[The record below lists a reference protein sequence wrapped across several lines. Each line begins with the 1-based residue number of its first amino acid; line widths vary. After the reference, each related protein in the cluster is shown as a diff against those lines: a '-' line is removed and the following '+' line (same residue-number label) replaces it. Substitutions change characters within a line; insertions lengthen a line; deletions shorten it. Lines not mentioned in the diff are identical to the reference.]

1 MSPEFEKFIMETVTK
16 ILKFYKNIFIALVL
30 FLVIGLTVVGLMFL
44 GSMFFI

>member
-30 FLVIGLTVVGLMFL
+30 FLVIGLTVVGLTFL

>member
-1 MSPEFEKFIMETVTK
+1 MSLEFEKFIMETVTK